1 MTMNFWT
8 KFKFKL
14 TKRERYYVS
23 VSVVLIALFI
33 IFQFILSP
41 FLAAKGKTKRSIQAK
56 EKTLKELVSLSSE
69 YGALKEGS
77 GDIKKRLALRSKDFT
92 VFSFLE
98 KQAGRSGVKPNI
110 KYMKPSISTDR
121 GLYNESSVEMK
132 LENITLK
139 QLVEYLHLVESPEN
153 LVWVK
158 RISVKQSK
166 ESPEYLTALIH
177 LVTYKIRELGI

>member
-1 MTMNFWT
+1 LDFWT

-23 VSVVLIALFI
+23 AGVALVALFVM
-33 IFQFILSP
+33 FQFILSP
-41 FLAAKGKTKRSIQAK
+41 FLEAKEKTKRSIQAK

-77 GDIKKRLALRSKDFT
+77 GDIKKTLALRPKDFT
-92 VFSFLE
+92 LFSFLE

-110 KYMKPSISTDR
+110 KYMKPSVSTDS
-121 GLYNESSVEMK
+121 GPYSESSVEMK

-153 LVWVK
+153 LVRIK

-166 ESPEYLTALIH
+166 GKPEYLTVLMQLA
-177 LVTYKIRELGI
+177 TYRAEVRD

>member
-1 MTMNFWT
+1 MQMDFWT

-23 VSVVLIALFI
+23 ISVVLIALFI
-33 IFQFILSP
+33 MFQFILSP
-41 FLAAKGKTKRSIQAK
+41 FLGAK
-56 EKTLKELVSLSSE
+56 EKVKHSIQTKEKILKELVSLSSE
-69 YGALKEGS
+69 YGTLKKDSIDIGKALA
-77 GDIKKRLALRSKDFT
+77 IRSEDFT
-92 VFSFLE
+92 LFSFLE
-98 KQAGRSGVKPNI
+98 KQGGRSGVKPNI
-110 KYMKPSISTDR
+110 KYMKPSISTDS
-121 GLYNESSVEMK
+121 GPYTESSVEMK

-153 LVWVK
+153 LVRVK

-177 LVTYKIRELGI
+177 LVTYLED

>member
-1 MTMNFWT
+1 MDFWT

-23 VSVVLIALFI
+23 AGVALVALFI
-33 IFQFILSP
+33 IFQFVLSP
-41 FLAAKGKTKRSIQAK
+41 FLGAKGKIKRSIQAK

-77 GDIKKRLALRSKDFT
+77 RDIKKRLALRSRNFT
-92 VFSFLE
+92 LFSFLE
-98 KQAGRSGVKPNI
+98 KQAGRSKVKPNI
-110 KYMKPSISTDR
+110 KYMKPSISTDK
-121 GLYNESSVEMK
+121 GPYSESSVEMK

-153 LVWVK
+153 LVRIK

-166 ESPEYLTALIH
+166 GNPEYLTALIH
-177 LVTYKIRELGI
+177 LVTYKERSKE